1 LDPFEVG
8 IAVCE
13 NPLTVAGG
21 INVVTSS
28 GIVEY
33 RDMRWGLESIA
44 ARTAPMILGSGF
56 DFESAPQSIR
66 VSFSEGVFSGLDAAD
81 LVLTNLTTGQVIP
94 SSRFFIR
101 YDWDTFTAH
110 FDYDTGN
117 FGLLPDGNY
126 RATLLH
132 SGVSDSSGKHPA
144 ANVTF
149 DFFVL
154 GGDANRDRVVNV
166 VDLAI
171 LAANWGKSGRV
182 FSDGDFSLD
191 GTVDAAD
198 LGILAAH
205 WQMTLP
211 PLPPRRTPIRQ
222 PAAVLS
228 ALRDEI
234 LKNPL

>member
-1 LDPFEVG
+1 V
-8 IAVCE
+8 
-13 NPLTVAGG
+13 
-21 INVVTSS
+21 
-28 GIVEY
+28 
-33 RDMRWGLESIA
+33 
-44 ARTAPMILGSGF
+44 
-56 DFESAPQSIR
+56 
-66 VSFSEGVFSGLDAAD
+66 AD

-101 YDWDTFTAH
+101 YDWDTFTSH
-110 FDYDTGN
+110 FDYNTGN
-117 FGLLPDGNY
+117 FGPLPDGNY
-126 RATLLH
+126 RATLLN

-144 ANVTF
+144 ANLTF

-166 VDLAI
+166 ADLAI
-171 LAANWGKSGRV
+171 LAANWGKSRRV

-211 PLPPRRTPIRQ
+211 PLPPRRTPIRR

-228 ALRDEI
+228 PLRDEI
-234 LKNPL
+234 L